1 MDKENII
8 LKQTNWN
15 SQKDYSD
22 LYSMMN
28 TEDGIKEIFSDRQDR
43 LMTTAISWLITAN
56 SNHIGFINLVEEKA
70 EHNFL
75 FLDMGII
82 KEYRG
87 KGYGKKFL
95 EEVKQIVEKEKDFPF
110 ILMET
115 RKAND
120 NANCIGKD
128 IGCFLTEIE
137 DRNIYLLQRSRLQEF
152 IDANQME
159 ELAKHFTKEN
169 DKRNMI
175 KEYI

>member
-1 MDKENII
+1 MNEEEVVLKE
-8 LKQTNWN
+8 TNW
-15 SQKDYSD
+15 STSKDSD
-22 LYSMMN
+22 DMYYMIDNDL
-28 TEDGIKEIFSDRQDR
+28 GIREVFGGRFDRIIA
-43 LMTTAISWLITAN
+43 TCISWMIKDKDKN
-56 SNHIGFINLVEEKA
+56 IGFINLVEEKVN
-70 EHNFL
+70 HNFL

-87 KGYGKKFL
+87 KGYGKRFL
-95 EEVKQIVEKEKDFPF
+95 KEVQELVEKSNLPF

-115 RKAND
+115 RKTND
-120 NANCIGKD
+120 NANCVGKD

-152 IDANQME
+152 IDTNQME

-169 DKRNMI
+169 DKRNML